1 MPYTL
6 RKYQQRGN
14 DTLRELLSQFMS
26 VLCCMPTGSGKTISF
41 ANFTYD
47 FLQHCVPVLI
57 LCNRI
62 ELIEQANEKLKANGL
77 KPTLVI
83 PGYRDTV
90 SMLYLGSVDTI
101 RNYTLPNVGLVIIDE
116 CHLRDFDEIV
126 LEYKLRKIKVVGFTA
141 TPVRNGKRL
150 LKTDNF
156 LHAHYPSYTGQLGDV
171 YDTLVCPVT
180 ITELLQGCEEGYTY
194 LVPEVTFAAQVD
206 VSQLKIKNTKDGEDY
221 SESDQI
227 KLLGTPQM
235 HAGVVDKWLKHGGN
249 KQTICYCINVK
260 ESIAVC
266 KEFNDR
272 GIPAIHVD
280 GSGAMKKF
288 RKGIFKDFQSGVY
301 KILCNVA
308 VATTGND
315 MPVVECIIV
324 NKLTMSLALW
334 LQMCGRGGRLCP
346 QIGKTHFI
354 IIDMGGNVYRH
365 GFWSQEREWS
375 LDIEFMSQA
384 KGVGSI
390 RECENCEALISVS
403 ANTCKY
409 CGIVQEKKKEEAEAR
424 RVKELAEAEF
434 GVIETK
440 HIPDVLKIPYSE
452 MTIEQLEEYRE
463 LKGYTISW
471 IVRQLTMA
479 DRGDYALYDYAAL
492 KKYSNAWVH
501 KQKSIV
507 KNAKEDTLNNI
518 WEFMKTNTHLDEAYI
533 IAYANKKLKSTHDK
547 SDIERLIPQI
557 VQAAM
562 DLKQVKV

>member
-1 MPYTL
+1 MLKL

-14 DTLRELLSQFMS
+14 EQIQSAWS
-26 VLCCMPTGSGKTISF
+26 NGSNAVCCTVPTGGGKTV
-41 ANFTYD
+41 AFTDLITQY
-47 FLQHCVPVLI
+47 LSRGKRVLA

-62 ELIEQANEKLKANGL
+62 ELIDQAHEKFKINGL
-77 KPTLVI
+77 RPTLVV

-101 RNYTLPNVGLVIIDE
+101 RNYKLPEIDLLIIDE

-126 LEYKLRKIKVVGFTA
+126 LECKLRGIEIVGFTA
-141 TPVRNGKRL
+141 TPCRNGKRL
-150 LKTDNF
+150 LEPNSY
-156 LHAHYPSYTGQLGDV
+156 LAIHYPSYTGQMGDV
-171 YDTLVCPVT
+171 YDTLVAPVT

-194 LVPEVTFAAQVD
+194 LVPEITFSAQID

-221 SESDQI
+221 SESDQL

-235 HAGVVDKWLKHGGN
+235 YAGVVDKWLKHGGN

-260 ESIAVC
+260 ESIAVAD
-266 KEFNDR
+266 EFNKR
-272 GIPAIHVD
+272 GISAVHVD
-280 GSGAMKKF
+280 GSGAMKKH
-288 RKGIFKDFQSGVY
+288 RKGIFQDFQSGVY

-324 NKLTMSLALW
+324 NKITMSLALW

-365 GFWSQEREWS
+365 GFWSQERDWS

-390 RECENCEALISVS
+390 RECEACEALISVS

-434 GVIETK
+434 GVVETR
-440 HIPDVLKIPYSE
+440 HIPDVLKIPYDE
-452 MTIEQLEEYRE
+452 MTIEQLEQYRE
-463 LKGYTISW
+463 LKGYTIAW
-471 IVRQLTMA
+471 IVRQLSMPA
-479 DRGDYALYDYAAL
+479 RGEYSLYDYAAF
-492 KKYSNAWVH
+492 KNYSNAWVH
-501 KQKSIV
+501 KQKSLV
-507 KNAKEDTLNNI
+507 KNAKEEALNNI
-518 WEFMKTNTHLDEAYI
+518 WEFMKANTHLDEAYI
-533 IAYANKKLKSTHDK
+533 VAYSNKKLKVSH
-547 SDIERLIPQI
+547 SPAEIEKLMPQI
-557 VQAAM
+557 VSAAN
-562 DLKQVKV
+562 DLKVKV

>member
-1 MPYTL
+1 MLKL
-6 RKYQQRGN
+6 RKYQDNGN
-14 DTLRELLSQFMS
+14 AQIDYAFNNGAKA
-26 VLCCMPTGSGKTISF
+26 VCACMPTGSGKTV
-41 ANFTYD
+41 AFTDYITKRINIAKR
-47 FLQHCVPVLI
+47 VLA

-62 ELIEQANEKLKANGL
+62 ELIEQAHEKFKINGL
-77 KPTLVI
+77 RPTLVV

-101 RNYTLPNVGLVIIDE
+101 RNYRLPDIDLLIIDE

-126 LEYKLRKIKVVGFTA
+126 LECKLRGIEVIGFTA

-150 LKTDNF
+150 LNKDSA
-156 LHAHYPSYTGQLGDV
+156 LASHYPSYTGQMGDV
-171 YDTLVCPVT
+171 YDTLVAPVT

-194 LVPEVTFAAQVD
+194 LVPEITFSAQVD

-221 SESDQI
+221 SESDQL

-235 HAGVVDKWLKHGGN
+235 YAGVVDKYVKHGGN

-260 ESIAVC
+260 ESIAVAE
-266 KEFNDR
+266 EFNKR
-272 GIPAIHVD
+272 GIPAVHVD
-280 GSGAMKKF
+280 GSGAMKKH
-288 RKGIFKDFQSGVY
+288 RKGIFKDFQDGKY

-324 NKLTMSLALW
+324 NKITMSLALW

-384 KGVGSI
+384 KGVASI
-390 RECENCEALISVS
+390 RECESCEALISVS

-434 GVIETK
+434 GVVETK
-440 HIPDVLKIPYSE
+440 HIPDVLKIPYDE
-452 MTIEQLEEYRE
+452 MTLEQLEQFRE
-463 LKGYTISW
+463 LKGYTIAW
-471 IVRQLTMA
+471 IVRQLSMPG
-479 DRGDYALYDYAAL
+479 RGEYILYDYAAM
-492 KKYSNAWVH
+492 KNYSNAWVH

-507 KNAKEDTLNNI
+507 KNAKEDALNNI

-533 IAYANKKLKSTHDK
+533 TAYATKKLKANHSPAE
-547 SDIERLIPQI
+547 IEKLIPQI
-557 VQAAM
+557 VAAAN
-562 DLKQVKV
+562 DLKVKV